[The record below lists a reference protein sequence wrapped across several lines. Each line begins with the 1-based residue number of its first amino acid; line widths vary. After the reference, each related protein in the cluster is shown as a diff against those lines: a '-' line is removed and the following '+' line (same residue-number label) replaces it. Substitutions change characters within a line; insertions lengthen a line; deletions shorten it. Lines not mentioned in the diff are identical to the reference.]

1 MSKLNIYDFVDKKKL
16 DAVKKPIAQSHGL
29 PNECYISKEYMIF
42 ERKKLFENM
51 WTVIGVASSIPNTGD
66 AKPFNLQNIPLIALR
81 NKDNQIK
88 VFHNVCSHRGH
99 KILKKACSEKKVLRC
114 PYHSWTYNLN
124 GDLISTPHIGGM
136 NKHEHKNFDKSSS
149 GLKEVRSYVWL
160 DMIFVNISNKAESFS
175 EYLSLI
181 HI

>member
-29 PNECYISKEYMIF
+29 PNECYISKEYMNL

-66 AKPFNLQNIPLIALR
+66 AKAFNLQNIPLIALR

-99 KILKKACSEKKVLRC
+99 KILKKSCSKK
-114 PYHSWTYNLN
+114 
-124 GDLISTPHIGGM
+124 
-136 NKHEHKNFDKSSS
+136 KNFKMSIS
-149 GLKEVRSYVWL
+149 LL
-160 DMIFVNISNKAESFS
+160 D
-175 EYLSLI
+175 L
-181 HI
+181 

>member
-1 MSKLNIYDFVDKKKL
+1 MLGFFMSKLNIYYFVDKKKL

-29 PNECYISKEYMIF
+29 PNECYISKEYMNL

-51 WTVIGVASSIPNTGD
+51 WTVIGVASSVPNTGD

-99 KILKKACSEKKVLRC
+99 KILKKSCKKKRFKMPISL
-114 PYHSWTYNLN
+114 L
-124 GDLISTPHIGGM
+124 DL
-136 NKHEHKNFDKSSS
+136 
-149 GLKEVRSYVWL
+149 
-160 DMIFVNISNKAESFS
+160 
-175 EYLSLI
+175 
-181 HI
+181 